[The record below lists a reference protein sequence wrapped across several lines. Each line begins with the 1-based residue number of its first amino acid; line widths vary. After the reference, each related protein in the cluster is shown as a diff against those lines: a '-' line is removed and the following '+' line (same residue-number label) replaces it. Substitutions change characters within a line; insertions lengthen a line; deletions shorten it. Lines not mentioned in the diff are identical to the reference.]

1 MLANITG
8 EILGRLAASIPKN
21 LKKTGV
27 LILSGIIE
35 SRLNMVKTAF
45 EAQGLE
51 IIKTRRKGD
60 WFALVLEWK
69 ESENGAEAAEK

>member
-1 MLANITG
+1 MTDT
-8 EILGRLAASIPKN
+8 LGS
-21 LKKTGV
+21 
-27 LILSGIIE
+27 
-35 SRLNMVKTAF
+35 

-69 ESENGAEAAEK
+69 ESENGAEAVEK